1 MNAPLKTLAGAA
13 IAALALGTTA
23 CKCSPCSPPAALAE
37 VPPCAAPEPMPLAR
51 TTMPR
56 AMPAPLP
63 PVPPPSE
70 PEGLGAMRSQMEAR
84 QRRIAELEAEAA
96 RLESASTAKA
106 SAGMTAMKDKA
117 RAEEMA
123 RHLADELK
131 GIPGAQVL
139 VEGTSAV
146 VILSDSFA
154 PGSDKLKTDPNV
166 RAALRAVSMAI
177 ARHADA
183 KVSVTGHTDSTPI
196 KATAAKWP
204 DNTALSKARAEAV
217 AGALTG
223 DGVTRDRLA
232 VSGVGEKDPLVVP
245 EQSSTDRAK
254 NRRVEI
260 EFAFPTRT
268 S

>member
-1 MNAPLKTLAGAA
+1 MAT
-13 IAALALGTTA
+13 
-23 CKCSPCSPPAALAE
+23 S
-37 VPPCAAPEPMPLAR
+37 V
-51 TTMPR
+51 PR

-70 PEGLGAMRSQMEAR
+70 PEGLAQMRAQMAAR
-84 QRRIAELEAEAA
+84 QAKIAELEAEAA
-96 RLESASTAKA
+96 RLKSAETAKA
-106 SAGMTAMKDKA
+106 AAGMEAMREKA
-117 RAEEMA
+117 RAEEAA
-123 RHLADELK
+123 RLLADELK

-177 ARHADA
+177 SRHADA
-183 KVSVTGHTDSTPI
+183 RVSVVGHTDSTPI

-245 EQSSTDRAK
+245 EKTSTDRAK

-260 EFAFPTRT
+260 EFAFPTRP